1 MKIAVVTGASSGMG
15 REFARQ
21 LAVLGEVEEIWAIA
35 RNADRLSA
43 LEGTLAVPVRVLP
56 MDVSD
61 MQAVEAYRAALEQA
75 QPEVAWLVN
84 SAGFGKFCDY
94 LQISMAQSGAMIDT
108 NCKGLVAMT
117 LATLP
122 HMHEGAH
129 IVNLASA
136 SAFQP
141 LPWINIYGASKA
153 FVRNYS
159 RALNR
164 ELKRRKITVTA
175 VCPYWVRTNFFDT
188 AHAHEGAAIITKYEV
203 MYEACDVVKKALRDA
218 GRGRDMSVYGARNK
232 FQHVAAKLLPQR
244 VVMNIWQHRQK
255 LK

>member
-15 REFARQ
+15 REFVLQ
-21 LAVLGEVEEIWAIA
+21 LAERKEAEEIWAIA
-35 RNADRLSA
+35 RNAERLEA
-43 LEGTLAVPVRVLP
+43 LKQEVELPVRCISL
-56 MDVSD
+56 DVSD
-61 MQAVEAYRAALEQA
+61 MQAMEEYSSLLETEK
-75 QPEVAWLVN
+75 PEVICLVN

-94 LQISMAQSGAMIDT
+94 AQLDIAQSVAMIDT

-122 HMHEGAH
+122 YMQAGSHV
-129 IVNLASA
+129 INLSSA

-164 ELKRRKITVTA
+164 ELRSRRISVTA
-175 VCPYWVRTNFFDT
+175 VCPYWVRTHFFET
-188 AHAHEGAAIITKYEV
+188 AHRHAGEAVITKYEV
-203 MYEACDVVKKALRDA
+203 LYEASDVVKKALRDA
-218 GRGRDMSVYGARNK
+218 GKGKDMSVYGWRNK
-232 FQHVAAKLLPQR
+232 FQHVGAKLLPQR
-244 VVMNIWQHRQK
+244 IVMNIWQNRQK
-255 LK
+255 LH